1 VDGHHHRVPSPTDRG
16 IRVIKRSLAGLALT
30 ALLQLLI
37 VVVSGSV
44 ALLADTIHNVSDC
57 LTAIPLWV
65 AFVIGRRPAT
75 KRYSYGYERAED
87 LAGLFILLAIAA
99 SAVLVGWEAVAR
111 LLHPRPVHNLPW
123 VIAAG
128 VVGFAGNELV
138 AGYRIREG
146 RRIGSMALVA
156 DGQHARTDGLTSL
169 GVVAGAIGVALGFDR
184 ADPLAGLA
192 IAVVIVYVLW
202 RAGRSVIHRILD
214 GTDESTVVM
223 LESVAASVSGVEHV
237 TSTRARWTGHGLNAD
252 LEIQVDPALTVGQG
266 HAIAEEVEHELL
278 HALPGLKG
286 ATVHVDPHDHG
297 PPRGPVAHHR
307 EA

>member
-1 VDGHHHRVPSPTDRG
+1 VDGHDHRVLTPTDWG
-16 IRVIKRSLAGLALT
+16 IRAIKWSLAGLAVT
-30 ALLQLLI
+30 ALLQLVI
-37 VVVSGSV
+37 VMVSGSV
-44 ALLADTIHNVSDC
+44 ALLADTIHKFSDC

-87 LAGLFILLAIAA
+87 LAGLFIVLVIAA
-99 SAVLVGWEAVAR
+99 SAAFVAWEAVAR
-111 LLHPRPVHNLPW
+111 LMHPRPVDNLPW

-128 VVGFAGNELV
+128 LAGFAGNELV
-138 AGYRIREG
+138 AAYRIREG

-156 DGQHARTDGLTSL
+156 DGHHARTDGLTSL
-169 GVVAGAIGVALGFDR
+169 GVVAGGIGAALGFER

-202 RAGRSVIHRILD
+202 RAGRIVVHRILD

-223 LESVAASVSGVEHV
+223 LESVAAQVAGVEHV
-237 TSTRARWTGHGLNAD
+237 TSARARWTGHGLNAD

-307 EA
+307 ET